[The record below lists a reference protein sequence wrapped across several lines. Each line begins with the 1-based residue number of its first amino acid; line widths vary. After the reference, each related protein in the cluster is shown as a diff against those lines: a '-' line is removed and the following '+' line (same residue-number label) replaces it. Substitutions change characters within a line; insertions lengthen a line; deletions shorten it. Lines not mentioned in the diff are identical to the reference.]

1 MKITIQQEND
11 CAENEI
17 LIRCKV
23 MDNRLK
29 HLVEYIQQ
37 FSFCLEGFSKDG
49 STSIPTESI
58 YYIES
63 VEKRTFLYLETETF
77 ESKANLI
84 TLETQLFNTPFVRIS
99 KNCILNTSY
108 LKSVKAFANHRFEAT
123 LKNGEKLIIS
133 RTYINDLREKIKN
146 N

>member
-1 MKITIQQEND
+1 MKITIHQAKD
-11 CAENEI
+11 CKENEI
-17 LIRCKV
+17 VIRCKV
-23 MDNRLK
+23 MDTRLK

-37 FSFCLEGFSKDG
+37 YTFCLEGFSKDG
-49 STSIPTESI
+49 LTSIPIESI

-63 VEKRTFLYLETETF
+63 VEKRTFLYLESDTF
-77 ESKANLI
+77 ESKSSLSA
-84 TLETQLFNTPFVRIS
+84 LELELQNTPFIRVS

-108 LKSVKAFANHRFEAT
+108 LKSVKAFANHRLEAT

-133 RTYINDLREKIKN
+133 RNYINDLREKIKN